1 MIVFG
6 KQQISYQSKE
16 KLDEQDSERERER
29 ERERLKLCQTTQPKI
44 CD

>member
-29 ERERLKLCQTTQPKI
+29 KTEIMSDNTTQNL
-44 CD
+44 